1 MAGVAG
7 PRLRAE
13 RREAVR
19 LLAGLVLGRLAGGV
33 VLAVPAYLL
42 ARATHAALDTSTRL
56 WLAAGACVVFAVFD
70 LADRTPHPW
79 RQVPQTLV
87 HRLPPGALGVAWGV
101 DLGLLFTTQKVA
113 SLIWVSLAGSVLLD
127 PATAAAVPVVA
138 AGLAGLG
145 EVALS
150 VAGPRWYGARSRLAR
165 LPRRHVRWASGLV
178 LLAVFA
184 ATAAQAWQ
192 Q

>member
-7 PRLRAE
+7 PRLRSDRGE
-13 RREAVR
+13 GVR
-19 LLAGLVLGRLAGGV
+19 LLIGLVLGRLAAGV
-33 VLAVPAYLL
+33 ALSVPAYLL
-42 ARATHAALDTSTRL
+42 ARAAHATLGTPARL
-56 WLAAGACVVFAVFD
+56 WLAATACALFAVFD

-79 RQVPQTLV
+79 RQVPQSLV
-87 HRLPPGALGVAWGV
+87 YRLPPGTLGVAWGV

-113 SLIWVSLAGSVLLD
+113 SLIWVSIAGSVLLD
-127 PATAAAVPVVA
+127 PATATAVPVIVA
-138 AGLAGLG
+138 ALAGLG

-150 VAGPRWYGARSRLAR
+150 VAGPQWYGVRSRLVR
-165 LPRRHVRWASGLV
+165 LPRRQVRKTSGVL

-184 ATAAQAWQ
+184 ATAVQAWQ